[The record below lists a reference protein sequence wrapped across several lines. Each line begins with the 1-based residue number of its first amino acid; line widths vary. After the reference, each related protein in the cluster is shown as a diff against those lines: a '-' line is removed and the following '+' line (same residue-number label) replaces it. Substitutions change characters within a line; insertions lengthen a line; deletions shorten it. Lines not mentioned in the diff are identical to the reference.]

1 MTVTSPRFAFYLLLL
16 VSFIWG
22 AEFVLVDLSIE
33 QLPTNSFNA
42 IRFFIAAL
50 AIYCI
55 YIFSAERKLDKSY
68 LKLIITGLGL
78 GILLFIGFYTQT
90 EGMHYTSVSNAGF
103 ITGLCVPLVSVLG
116 FLFFKN
122 KTNLSAWIGITAAT
136 TGLYLLTVGDKLEF
150 NNGDLLVLV
159 CAFAFAFHIIIT
171 GKIVKG
177 MPVLLLSFIQL
188 LAVSVFSFIGAMVS
202 SEPFFYHLGQT
213 PISAIDQLSKPIIW
227 SSILITGVFGTAYAY
242 WAQTECQKILK
253 PHKVALIF
261 ATEPVFAC
269 IAAWFILDER
279 LGTLGLVGGGLI
291 LAGMLIAELG
301 DKDHQPKVEVLDRTS
316 AAP

>member
-1 MTVTSPRFAFYLLLL
+1 MTVTSPRTAFYLLLL

-42 IRFFIAAL
+42 IRFLVAAF

-68 LKLIITGLGL
+68 LKITITGLGL

-122 KTNLSAWIGITAAT
+122 KTNLSAWVGITAAT

-150 NNGDLLVLV
+150 NSGDSLVLV
-159 CAFAFAFHIIIT
+159 CAFAFAFHIIT

-177 MPVLLLSFIQL
+177 MPVLLLSCIQL
-188 LAVSVFSFIGAMVS
+188 LTVAVFSFMGVMVS
-202 SEPFFYHLGQT
+202 PEPFFYHLGQT
-213 PISAIDQLSKPIIW
+213 PISAIEQLSKPIIW
-227 SSILITGVFGTAYAY
+227 TSILITGVFGTAYAF

-269 IAAWFILDER
+269 MAAWFILDES
-279 LGTLGLVGGGLI
+279 LGTLGLVGGALI
-291 LAGMLIAELG
+291 LAGMVIAELG

>member
-1 MTVTSPRFAFYLLLL
+1 MTVTSARTAFYLLLL

-42 IRFFIAAL
+42 IRFIIAAL
-50 AIYCI
+50 AIYLI
-55 YIFSAERKLDKSY
+55 YFFSAERKLDKSY
-68 LKLIITGLGL
+68 LKLTITGLGL
-78 GILLFIGFYTQT
+78 GVLLFIGFYTQT

-103 ITGLCVPLVSVLG
+103 ITGLAVPLVSVLG

-122 KTNLSAWIGITAAT
+122 KTNLAAWIGITVAT
-136 TGLYLLTVGDKLEF
+136 VGLYFLTVGEKLEF
-150 NNGDLLVLV
+150 NKGDLLILI

-171 GKIVKG
+171 GKVVKG
-177 MPVLLLSFIQL
+177 MPVLLLSCIQL
-188 LAVSVFSFIGAMVS
+188 LAVAGFSFIGAMVS
-202 SEPFFYHLGQT
+202 PDPFFFHPDQA
-213 PISAIDQLSKPIIW
+213 PISAIDQLSKPLIW
-227 SSILITGVFGTAYAY
+227 ASILITAVFGTAYAY
-242 WAQTECQKILK
+242 WAQTECQKILQ

-261 ATEPVFAC
+261 AIEPVFAC
-269 IAAWFILDER
+269 AAAWIILDER
-279 LGTLGLVGGGLI
+279 LGVLGFIGGGFI

-301 DKDHQPKVEVLDRTS
+301 DKDRKPEMELLDRTS